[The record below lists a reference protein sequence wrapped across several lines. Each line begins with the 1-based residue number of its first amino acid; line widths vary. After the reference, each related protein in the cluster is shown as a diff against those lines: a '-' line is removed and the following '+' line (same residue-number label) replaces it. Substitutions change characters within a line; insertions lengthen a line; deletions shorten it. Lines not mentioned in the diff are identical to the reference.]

1 MNQSKFSL
9 ADVIMLLVAIAFGF
23 VCFLST
29 FFCTLGDITQSLI
42 LAAIVTMLLFG
53 TAFGAKLLKRTSRH
67 FKKCF
72 VLEVIL
78 LILFTGFTT
87 FFAYS
92 PFSHYFVV
100 SDQKMEIQNKL
111 TVSIMQAENM
121 FAEYERYAENREAL
135 YKSKLQSTVRGKNVN
150 PGQYKELGFEKNSIT
165 DGKQI
170 ENKMFTMHADLFPTN
185 YSDMSNGFSNWL
197 TGAKNTASNWRPID
211 VVNVVN
217 NVEKNSNDWLNTLIE
232 LSKVRQRGEGEQTED
247 FTFNLSFDD
256 IKKYFT
262 TLGSPTPLSI
272 GLSVAAYFLMLLSYW
287 RTKRHPR
294 WPGVKIVFGC
304 GRDII
309 DNEL

>member
-29 FFCTLGDITQSLI
+29 FFFTLGDTTQSLI
-42 LAAIVTMLLFG
+42 LAAIIAVLLFG

-78 LILFTGFTT
+78 LILLTGLMA

-111 TVSIMQAENM
+111 TTSITQAENM
-121 FAEYERYAENREAL
+121 FAEYENYAKNREAL
-135 YKSKLQSTVRGKNVN
+135 YKSKLQSAVHGKNIN
-150 PGQYKELGFEKNSIT
+150 PSQYKELGFESNSIA
-165 DGKQI
+165 DAKQI
-170 ENKMFTMHADLFPTN
+170 ENKMFTMHANLFPTN
-185 YSDMSNGFSNWL
+185 YSDMSNGFSDWL
-197 TGAKNTASNWRPID
+197 TGSKNMTNNWRPISI
-211 VVNVVN
+211 VTVAN

-232 LSKVRQRGEGEQTED
+232 LSKVRQKGENETKD
-247 FTFNLSFDD
+247 FAFNLSFND
-256 IKKYFT
+256 IKKHFT
-262 TLGSPTPLSI
+262 TLGSPTLLSI
-272 GLSVAAYFLMLLSYW
+272 GLAIVAYFLMLLSYW
-287 RTKRHPR
+287 RTKRHTR
-294 WPGVKIVFGC
+294 WPGVKIVFG
-304 GRDII
+304 GGDIN